1 MKSILICSL
10 ALLLP
15 AITVQAWDILWI
27 YQFGSGIVTGS
38 IAGGKTDAT
47 GVYTAGSTFPALPGQ
62 KLVGGSTDAYVRKFS
77 FAGTVLW
84 TREFGTQGFDIE
96 TALTMGR
103 DGLYVAGRTSG
114 AFPGYSNA
122 GSYYAFVRKYDPT
135 GNVLWTTQLE
145 TLGLN
150 IIFSDAMTQR
160 NGALYIAGSA
170 DGTFPGPPGQGVDI
184 YCKACSCRFPSER
197 MKNFSEW
204 RTHEDREL
212 PA

>member
-96 TALTMGR
+96 TALTMDPAVFMLR
-103 DGLYVAGRTSG
+103 AGPPEHFLAT
-114 AFPGYSNA
+114 ALPGVTMP
-122 GSYYAFVRKYDPT
+122 SYESMI
-135 GNVLWTTQLE
+135 QLE
-145 TLGLN
+145 TCCGPLSWKHWGSTSS
-150 IIFSDAMTQR
+150 FRTQ
-160 NGALYIAGSA
+160 
-170 DGTFPGPPGQGVDI
+170 
-184 YCKACSCRFPSER
+184 
-197 MKNFSEW
+197 
-204 RTHEDREL
+204 
-212 PA
+212 